1 MKILLSSRE
10 RAAGVFVLVTLAVI
24 VVAVVAAAVH
34 NRWFASRVAYRTVV
48 AQGDGL
54 RGGAPVLLSG
64 VEIGRIGS
72 IRLTDDARIEVELEL
87 LAEHAV
93 RLRTGTRV
101 VVRRTLG
108 IGEKRLQL
116 VPPAQPGEPLPPGAT
131 LPADEPIDLLDA
143 VTAIDLGRHLQTVDR
158 MVTAIDGL
166 LARLG
171 EPEQRDRVFSAIAR
185 LDSTLSRLDRL
196 LADVHEPLVAVARDP
211 SLARAVRGA
220 DAVLNDPATRAA
232 IGHVSAALAP
242 GRLDALLAR
251 SESLL
256 ARLDQLLAEDGAI
269 TSAAAGAGR
278 LVNDPRTERLL
289 ASLDRMADE
298 EKMARLVDNM
308 SVLAEQMA
316 RIGPEIPALSRE
328 MLVTMREAVVV
339 LRALQESWLLEGAAR
354 KVREGAGTNPAPT
367 PAP

>member
-1 MKILLSSRE
+1 
-10 RAAGVFVLVTLAVI
+10 
-24 VVAVVAAAVH
+24 
-34 NRWFASRVAYRTVV
+34 
-48 AQGDGL
+48 
-54 RGGAPVLLSG
+54 
-64 VEIGRIGS
+64 
-72 IRLTDDARIEVELEL
+72 
-87 LAEHAV
+87 
-93 RLRTGTRV
+93 V
-101 VVRRTLG
+101 VVRRALG

-116 VPPAQPGEPLPPGAT
+116 VPPAEPGEPLPPGAT

-185 LDSTLSRLDRL
+185 LDGTLSRLDRL
-196 LADVHEPLVAVARDP
+196 LADVHEPLVAVVRDP
-211 SLARAVRGA
+211 SLPRAVRGA
-220 DAVLNDPATRAA
+220 DALLNDPATLGAL
-232 IGHVSAALAP
+232 GHLSAALEP
-242 GRLDALLAR
+242 GRLDVLLTR

-256 ARLDQLLAEDGAI
+256 ARLDVLLAEDGAI
-269 TSAAAGAGR
+269 ASAAAGAGR
-278 LVNDPRTERLL
+278 LANDPRTERLL
-289 ASLDRMADE
+289 ASLDSMADE

-354 KVREGAGTNPAPT
+354 KARDAAGTRPAPT
-367 PAP
+367 PEP